1 MLDREVHM
9 GKDLLFHFKAHG
21 RHPRQPF
28 RWPDAPWCTRPK

>member
-21 RHPRQPF
+21 RHLRQPF
-28 RWPDAPWCTRPK
+28 RWHRRSVVYSPE